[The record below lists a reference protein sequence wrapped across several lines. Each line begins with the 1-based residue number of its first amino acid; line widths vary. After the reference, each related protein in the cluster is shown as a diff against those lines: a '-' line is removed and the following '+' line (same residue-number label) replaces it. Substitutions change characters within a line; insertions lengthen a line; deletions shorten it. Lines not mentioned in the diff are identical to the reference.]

1 MSVGPA
7 IAWVRSLPRRAV
19 EVLSYRFL
27 AVCIVAGRRLTARRL
42 AAGRPRTMWGITP
55 IVTIPLKVRCDK
67 ALGFRSE
74 SVVFETYYITRNFD
88 WNMRQLA
95 RAFNAWPSA
104 SRSGYRLLLGVALLR
119 YDVFHT
125 FADRGVMPPMW
136 RSFGADPEELAAL
149 KAAGKRLYVFAYGA
163 DVRTRAATLALGRWN
178 FCVDCDDPGRYCVC
192 DDARGTAIMA
202 TLASQATALVSLGD
216 MLTYVPS
223 AKHIAYWPIDTVQLS
238 SVGVR
243 PQTGALKIA
252 HAPNHTHFK
261 GTSYLEAS
269 IERLRARGFSIELL
283 RISGV
288 PNAEV
293 LRLFGEADLV
303 ADQFIGGAYGYTA
316 LEALARAKPVMT
328 YVRSADLA
336 VAANEC
342 PFLNVTP
349 DTLDEVLAW
358 CCTHRDDLAAIGQQG
373 RVYVERHHSIA
384 AVAAR
389 FAALY
394 IDTAGFPAPINNQL
408 AQFIAEEQK
417 RSAAIAGSSGWQHPW
432 QITKSISEV

>member
-1 MSVGPA
+1 MNVGST
-7 IAWVRSLPRRAV
+7 IAWLRGMPRRFV
-19 EVLSYRFL
+19 EWLSRRFL
-27 AVCIVAGRRLTARRL
+27 SLCIVAGRRLTVRRL

-55 IVTIPLKVRCDK
+55 IVTLPLNVRCDQ

-88 WNMRQLA
+88 WNLRQLA

-136 RSFGADPEELAAL
+136 RSFGADPEELAAI

-163 DVRTRAATLALGRWN
+163 DVRTRTATLALGRWN
-178 FCVDCDDPGRYCVC
+178 FCIDCHDPGRYCVC
-192 DDARGTAIMA
+192 DDARGKSIMA
-202 TLASQATALVSLGD
+202 AFAGHATALVSLGD
-216 MLTYVPS
+216 MLTYVPH

-238 SVGVR
+238 SVGAG
-243 PQTGALKIA
+243 PQTGVLKIA
-252 HAPNHTHFK
+252 HAPNHSHFK

-288 PNAEV
+288 PNADV
-293 LRLFGEADLV
+293 LRLFGEADLI

-316 LEALARAKPVMT
+316 LEAMARAKPVMT
-328 YVRSADLA
+328 YVRAPSLALAAD
-336 VAANEC
+336 EC

-349 DTLDEVLAW
+349 DTLDHVLAW
-358 CCTHRDDLAAIGQQG
+358 CCTHRDALAAIGRQG
-373 RVYVERHHSIA
+373 RVYVERHHSIP

-389 FAALY
+389 FAQLY
-394 IDTAGFPAPINNQL
+394 IDTAGFPAPINDQL
-408 AQFIAEEQK
+408 VQFIAGERL
-417 RSAAIAGSSGWQHPW
+417 RSAAIAESGGWHHPW
-432 QITKSISEV
+432 QITRPISEA